1 MGRRVRAHTLV
12 RGLIAGVIAILLAG
26 AAVAQ
31 DNRVQAQV
39 LTIDPEQL
47 FEQTQFGK
55 RIIAES
61 EALAAELQAEN
72 RRIEAELS
80 EEERALTD
88 KRPTLQVDEFRALA
102 NAFDE
107 KVNQIRA
114 EQDSKVREVQSFR
127 ETAQQRFFSETGSV
141 LLEIVRERN
150 AAVILDRRTVFLSAE
165 TVDITQMAI
174 ERINAQFGDGRTP
187 GNADE

>member
-1 MGRRVRAHTLV
+1 MGRRVRAHALV
-12 RGLIAGVIAILLAG
+12 QCLIAGVIAVLLAG

-31 DNRVQAQV
+31 DNRVQARV

-150 AAVILDRRTVFLSAE
+150 AAVILDRRNVFLSAE
-165 TVDITQMAI
+165 TVDITQVAI
-174 ERINAQFGDGRTP
+174 ERIDAQFGDGRAR